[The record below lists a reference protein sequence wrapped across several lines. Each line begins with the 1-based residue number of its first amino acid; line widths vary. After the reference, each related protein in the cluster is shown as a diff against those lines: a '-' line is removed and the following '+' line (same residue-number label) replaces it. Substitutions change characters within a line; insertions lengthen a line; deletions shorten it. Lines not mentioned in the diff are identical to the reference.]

1 MGPYRKF
8 RLTRVAGL
16 LFAIALALLPSG
28 APAQAPKV
36 PRIGVLSTLPAPYA
50 APYVEAGKAALREAG
65 YVEGQNVVIEYRFAE
80 GSLDKLQAQAAEL
93 VALKVDML
101 VVVGD
106 IAIQTAQK
114 ATTTIPIIMVSG
126 GDPVAS
132 GYVAS
137 VARPGGNITGM
148 SSLLP
153 EMDAK
158 LLALLKEAV
167 PKASRV
173 AVLWNPNSHG
183 GVLGFK
189 AMQAAAPGLKVTL
202 LSVEARRQD
211 EVERAFSAITAQRAD
226 AFVVLTDPITFRN
239 RGQIIEFAARNR
251 LPAMYEVREFVNDGG
266 LMSYGPS
273 LVAMIRRVPVF
284 IDKIAKGAK
293 PAEIPVEQP
302 TQFELAI
309 NEKTAKAI
317 GLTIPQS
324 ILVRADTLVR

>member
-1 MGPYRKF
+1 MPLI
-8 RLTRVAGL
+8 RLAGFL
-16 LFAIALALLPSG
+16 LALALITLPLG
-28 APAQAPKV
+28 AYGQAPKI
-36 PRIGVLSTLPAPYA
+36 PRVGVLSTLPAPYA
-50 APYVEAGKAALREAG
+50 APYVEAGKAALRDAG
-65 YVEGQNVVIEYRFAE
+65 YIEGQNIAIEYRFA
-80 GSLDKLQAQAAEL
+80 GRSLETLQAQAAEL
-93 VALKVDML
+93 VALKVDAL

-106 IAIQTAQK
+106 LAIRTVQK

-158 LLALLKEAV
+158 LLALLKETV
-167 PKASRV
+167 PKATRV

-189 AMQAAAPGLKVTL
+189 EMQAAAPGLKVTL
-202 LSVEARRQD
+202 LSIEVRRPDELEA
-211 EVERAFSAITAQRAD
+211 AYAAITAQKAD
-226 AFVVLTDPITFRN
+226 GLLVITDPITFGN
-239 RGQIIEFAARNR
+239 RGQIIEFAAKHR

-273 LVAMIRRVPVF
+273 LVAMIRRVPF
-284 IDKIAKGAK
+284 LLDKILKGAK
-293 PAEIPVEQP
+293 PADIPVEQP
-302 TQFELAI
+302 TQFEMVV
-309 NEKTAKAI
+309 NEKTAKTI
-317 GLTIPQS
+317 GLTIPPPV
-324 ILVRADTLVR
+324 LVRADAVIR

>member
-1 MGPYRKF
+1 ME
-8 RLTRVAGL
+8 T
-16 LFAIALALLPSG
+16 
-28 APAQAPKV
+28 
-36 PRIGVLSTLPAPYA
+36 
-50 APYVEAGKAALREAG
+50 
-65 YVEGQNVVIEYRFAE
+65 
-80 GSLDKLQAQAAEL
+80 LQAQAAEL
-93 VALKVDML
+93 VALKVDVV

-106 IAIQTAQK
+106 LAIRTIQQ
-114 ATTTIPIIMVSG
+114 ATKTIPIVMVSG

-158 LLALLKEAV
+158 LLALLKETV
-167 PKASRV
+167 PKATRV

-189 AMQAAAPGLKVTL
+189 DMQAAAPGLKVTL
-202 LSVEARRQD
+202 LSIEVRKPD
-211 EVERAFSAITAQRAD
+211 ELEKALATITAQKAD
-226 AFVVLTDPITFRN
+226 ALLVITDPIMFGN
-239 RGQIIEFAARNR
+239 RGQVIEFAARQR

-273 LVAMIRRVPVF
+273 LTAMIRRVPVF
-284 IDKIAKGAK
+284 IEKILRGTK
-293 PAEIPVEQP
+293 PGDIPIEQP
-302 TQFELAI
+302 TQFEMVV

-317 GLTIPQS
+317 GLTIPPPV
-324 ILVRADTLVR
+324 LVRADSTIR

>member
-1 MGPYRKF
+1 MPLM
-8 RLTRVAGL
+8 RLARCL
-16 LFAIALALLPSG
+16 LALALVILPLG
-28 APAQAPKV
+28 AYGQAPKL
-36 PRIGVLSTLPAPYA
+36 PRVGVLSTLPAPYA
-50 APYVEAGKAALREAG
+50 APYVEAGKAALRDAG
-65 YVEGQNVVIEYRFAE
+65 YIEGQNIAIEYRFA
-80 GSLDKLQAQAAEL
+80 GRSLETLQAQAAEL
-93 VALKVDML
+93 VALKVDAL

-106 IAIQTAQK
+106 LAIRTVQK

-158 LLALLKEAV
+158 LLALLKETV
-167 PKASRV
+167 PRATRV

-189 AMQAAAPGLKVTL
+189 EMQAAAPGLKVTL
-202 LSVEARRQD
+202 LSIEVRRPDELEA
-211 EVERAFSAITAQRAD
+211 AYAAITAQKAD
-226 AFVVLTDPITFRN
+226 GLLVITDPITFGN
-239 RGQIIEFAARNR
+239 RGQIIEFAAKHR

-273 LVAMIRRVPVF
+273 LVAMIRRVPF
-284 IDKIAKGAK
+284 LLDKILKGAK
-293 PAEIPVEQP
+293 PADIPVEQP
-302 TQFELAI
+302 TQFEMVV
-309 NEKTAKAI
+309 NEKTAKTI
-317 GLTIPQS
+317 GLTIPPPV
-324 ILVRADTLVR
+324 LVRADAVIR

>member
-1 MGPYRKF
+1 MP
-8 RLTRVAGL
+8 L
-16 LFAIALALLPSG
+16 LRFARCLLALALVILPLG
-28 APAQAPKV
+28 AYGQAPKL
-36 PRIGVLSTLPAPYA
+36 PRVGVLSTLPAPYA
-50 APYVEAGKAALREAG
+50 APYVEAGKAALRDAG
-65 YVEGQNVVIEYRFAE
+65 YIEGQNIAIEYRFA
-80 GSLDKLQAQAAEL
+80 GRSLETLQAQAAEL
-93 VALKVDML
+93 VALKVDAL

-106 IAIQTAQK
+106 LAIRTVQK

-158 LLALLKEAV
+158 LLALLKETV
-167 PKASRV
+167 PKATRV

-189 AMQAAAPGLKVTL
+189 EMQAAAPGLKVTL
-202 LSVEARRQD
+202 LSIEVRRPDELEA
-211 EVERAFSAITAQRAD
+211 AYAAITAQKAD
-226 AFVVLTDPITFRN
+226 GLLVITDPITFGN
-239 RGQIIEFAARNR
+239 RGQIIEFAAKHR

-273 LVAMIRRVPVF
+273 LVAMIRRVPF
-284 IDKIAKGAK
+284 LLDKILKGAK
-293 PAEIPVEQP
+293 PADIPVEQP
-302 TQFELAI
+302 TQFEMVV
-309 NEKTAKAI
+309 NEKTAKTI
-317 GLTIPQS
+317 GLTIPPPV
-324 ILVRADTLVR
+324 LVRADAVIR

>member
-1 MGPYRKF
+1 MPLIRIA
-8 RLTRVAGL
+8 VS
-16 LFAIALALLPSG
+16 LFALAFVMVPLG
-28 APAQAPKV
+28 AHGQAPKV
-36 PRIGVLSTLPAPYA
+36 PRVGVLSTLPAPYA
-50 APYVEAGKAALREAG
+50 APYVDAGKAALREAG
-65 YVEGQNVVIEYRFAE
+65 YVEGQNIVIEYRFAE
-80 GSLDKLQAQAAEL
+80 RSLERLQAQAAEL
-93 VALKVDML
+93 VALKVDVL

-106 IAIQTAQK
+106 VGIQTAQK

-126 GDPVAS
+126 GDPVQS

-158 LLALLKEAV
+158 LLALLKETV
-167 PKASRV
+167 PRAARV

-202 LSVEARRQD
+202 LSIEVHRPD
-211 EVERAFSAITAQRAD
+211 ELEKAFVSITAQKAD
-226 AFVVLTDPITFRN
+226 GLLILTDPITFRG
-239 RGQIIEFAARNR
+239 RGQIIEFAAKHR
-251 LPAMYEVREFVNDGG
+251 LPAMYEVREFVNEGG

-273 LVAMIRRVPVF
+273 LTAMIRRVPAF
-284 IDKIAKGAK
+284 IDKILRGTK
-293 PAEIPVEQP
+293 PADIPVEQP
-302 TQFELAI
+302 TQFELVV

-317 GLTIPQS
+317 GLTIPPPV
-324 ILVRADTLVR
+324 LVRADSVIR

>member
-1 MGPYRKF
+1 MPLI
-8 RLTRVAGL
+8 RLAGFL
-16 LFAIALALLPSG
+16 LALALITLPLG
-28 APAQAPKV
+28 AYGQAPKI
-36 PRIGVLSTLPAPYA
+36 PRVGVLSTLPAPYA
-50 APYVEAGKAALREAG
+50 APYVEAGKTALRDAG
-65 YVEGQNVVIEYRFAE
+65 YIEGQNILVEYRFA
-80 GSLDKLQAQAAEL
+80 GRSLETLQAQAAEL
-93 VALKVDML
+93 VALKVDAL

-106 IAIQTAQK
+106 LAIRTAQR

-158 LLALLKEAV
+158 LLALLKETV
-167 PKASRV
+167 PKATRV

-189 AMQAAAPGLKVTL
+189 EMQAAAPGLKVTL
-202 LSVEARRQD
+202 LSIEVRKPDELEA
-211 EVERAFSAITAQRAD
+211 AYAAITAQKAD
-226 AFVVLTDPITFRN
+226 GLLVITDPITFGN
-239 RGQIIEFAARNR
+239 RGKIIEFAAKHR
-251 LPAMYEVREFVNDGG
+251 LPAMYEVREFVNEGG

-273 LVAMIRRVPVF
+273 LVAMIRRVP
-284 IDKIAKGAK
+284 ILLDKILKGTK
-293 PAEIPVEQP
+293 PADIPVEQP
-302 TQFELAI
+302 TQFEMAV

-317 GLTIPQS
+317 GLTIPPPV
-324 ILVRADTLVR
+324 LVRADAVIR

>member
-1 MGPYRKF
+1 M
-8 RLTRVAGL
+8 RLVRVV
-16 LFAIALALLPSG
+16 ALLVAFASLVLPIS
-28 APAQAPKV
+28 AWAQAPKM

-65 YVEGQNVVIEYRFAE
+65 YVEGQNVTIEYRFAGRGLE
-80 GSLDKLQAQAAEL
+80 ALQAQAAEL
-93 VALKVDML
+93 VALKVDAL

-106 IAIQTAQK
+106 LAIRTAQK
-114 ATTTIPIIMVSG
+114 ATSTIPIIMVSG

-153 EMDAK
+153 EMNAK
-158 LLALLKEAV
+158 LLALLKETV
-167 PKASRV
+167 PKATRV

-183 GVLGFK
+183 GVLGFN

-202 LSVEARRQD
+202 LSVEVRRPD
-211 EVERAFSAITAQRAD
+211 ELERALASITPQRAD
-226 AFVVLTDPITFRN
+226 ALLVLTDPITFGN
-239 RGQIIEFAARNR
+239 RGQILEFTVKNH

-284 IDKIAKGAK
+284 LDKILKGAK
-293 PAEIPVEQP
+293 PADIPVEQP
-302 TQFELAI
+302 TRFELVV

-317 GLTIPQS
+317 GLTIPPAV
-324 ILVRADTLVR
+324 LVRADAVIR

>member
-1 MGPYRKF
+1 M
-8 RLTRVAGL
+8 RLVRVV
-16 LFAIALALLPSG
+16 ALLVAFASLVLPIS
-28 APAQAPKV
+28 AWAQAPKM

-65 YVEGQNVVIEYRFAE
+65 YVEGQNVTIEYRFAGRGLE
-80 GSLDKLQAQAAEL
+80 ALQAQAAEL
-93 VALKVDML
+93 VALKVDAL

-106 IAIQTAQK
+106 LAIRTAQK
-114 ATTTIPIIMVSG
+114 ATSTIPIIMVSG

-158 LLALLKEAV
+158 LLALLKETV
-167 PKASRV
+167 PKATRV

-183 GVLGFK
+183 GVLGFN

-202 LSVEARRQD
+202 LSVEVRRPD
-211 EVERAFSAITAQRAD
+211 ELERALTSITAQRAD
-226 AFVVLTDPITFRN
+226 ALLVLTDPITFGN
-239 RGQIIEFAARNR
+239 RGQILEFTVKNH

-284 IDKIAKGAK
+284 LDKILKGAK
-293 PAEIPVEQP
+293 PADIPVEQP
-302 TQFELAI
+302 TQFELVV

-317 GLTIPQS
+317 GLTIPPAV
-324 ILVRADTLVR
+324 LVRADAVIR

>member
-1 MGPYRKF
+1 M
-8 RLTRVAGL
+8 RLVRVV
-16 LFAIALALLPSG
+16 ALLVAFASLVLPIS
-28 APAQAPKV
+28 AWAQVPKM

-65 YVEGQNVVIEYRFAE
+65 YVEGQNVTIEYRFAGRGLE
-80 GSLDKLQAQAAEL
+80 ALQAQAAEL
-93 VALKVDML
+93 VALKVDAL

-106 IAIQTAQK
+106 LAIRTAQK
-114 ATTTIPIIMVSG
+114 ATSTIPIIMVSG

-158 LLALLKEAV
+158 LLALLKETV
-167 PKASRV
+167 PKATRV

-183 GVLGFK
+183 GVLGFN

-202 LSVEARRQD
+202 LSVEVRRPD
-211 EVERAFSAITAQRAD
+211 ELERALTSITPQRAD
-226 AFVVLTDPITFRN
+226 ALLVLTDPITFGN
-239 RGQIIEFAARNR
+239 RGQILEFTVKNH

-284 IDKIAKGAK
+284 LDKILKGAK
-293 PAEIPVEQP
+293 PADIPVEQP
-302 TQFELAI
+302 TQFELVV

-317 GLTIPQS
+317 GLTIPPAV
-324 ILVRADTLVR
+324 LVRADAVIR

>member
-1 MGPYRKF
+1 MPLL
-8 RLTRVAGL
+8 RLAVS
-16 LFAIALALLPSG
+16 LFALALIVLSTSAYG
-28 APAQAPKV
+28 QAQKV
-36 PRIGVLSTLPAPYA
+36 PRIGVLSTLPAQYA
-50 APYVEAGKAALREAG
+50 APYVEAGKAALRDAG
-65 YVEGQNVVIEYRFAE
+65 YVEGQNISIEYRFAGRSME
-80 GSLDKLQAQAAEL
+80 TLQAQAAEL
-93 VALKVDML
+93 VALKVDVV

-106 IAIQTAQK
+106 LAIRTIQQ
-114 ATTTIPIIMVSG
+114 ATKTIPIVMVSG

-158 LLALLKEAV
+158 LLALLKETV
-167 PKASRV
+167 PKATRV

-189 AMQAAAPGLKVTL
+189 DMQAVAPGLKVTL
-202 LSVEARRQD
+202 LSIEVRKPD
-211 EVERAFSAITAQRAD
+211 ELEKALAIITAQKAD
-226 AFVVLTDPITFRN
+226 ALLVITDPITFGN
-239 RGQIIEFAARNR
+239 RGQVIDFAARQR

-273 LVAMIRRVPVF
+273 LTAMIRRVPVF
-284 IDKIAKGAK
+284 IEKILRGTK
-293 PAEIPVEQP
+293 PGDIPIEQP
-302 TQFELAI
+302 IQFEMVV

-317 GLTIPQS
+317 GLTIPPPV
-324 ILVRADTLVR
+324 LVRADSTIR

>member
-1 MGPYRKF
+1 M
-8 RLTRVAGL
+8 RLTRIAGSL
-16 LFAIALALLPSG
+16 AALALALLPLG
-28 APAQAPKV
+28 AHAQAPKL
-36 PRIGVLSTLPAPYA
+36 PRIGVLSALSAPYA
-50 APYVEAGKAALREAG
+50 APYVEAGRAAMRDAG
-65 YVEGQNVVIEYRFAE
+65 YVEGQNIVIEYRFAE
-80 GSLDKLQAQAAEL
+80 ESLDKLQAQAAEL

-106 IAIQTAQK
+106 LAVRTAQK
-114 ATTTIPIIMVSG
+114 ASTTIPIIMVSA

-132 GYVAS
+132 GFAAS
-137 VARPGGNITGM
+137 LARPGGNITGM

-202 LSVEARRQD
+202 VSIEARKPD
-211 EVERAFSAITAQRAD
+211 ELDAAFAAITAQRAD
-226 AFVVLTDPITFRN
+226 AVLVLTDPVTFRN
-239 RGQIIEFAARNR
+239 RARIIEFATRNR

-273 LVAMIRRVPVF
+273 LVAMIRRVPAF

-293 PAEIPVEQP
+293 PGEIPVEQP
-302 TQFELAI
+302 TQFELAV

-324 ILVRADTLVR
+324 ILVRADTVVR

>member
-1 MGPYRKF
+1 MPLM
-8 RLTRVAGL
+8 RLARCL
-16 LFAIALALLPSG
+16 LALALVILPLG
-28 APAQAPKV
+28 AYGQAPKL
-36 PRIGVLSTLPAPYA
+36 PRVGVLSTLPAPYA
-50 APYVEAGKAALREAG
+50 APYVEAGKAALRDAG
-65 YVEGQNVVIEYRFAE
+65 YIEGQNIAIEYRFA
-80 GSLDKLQAQAAEL
+80 GRSLETLQAQAAEL
-93 VALKVDML
+93 VALKVDAL

-106 IAIQTAQK
+106 LAIRTVQK

-158 LLALLKEAV
+158 LLALLKETV
-167 PKASRV
+167 PKATRV

-189 AMQAAAPGLKVTL
+189 EMQAAAPGLKVTL
-202 LSVEARRQD
+202 LSIEVRRPDELEAAYA
-211 EVERAFSAITAQRAD
+211 VITAQKAD
-226 AFVVLTDPITFRN
+226 GLLVITDPITFGN
-239 RGQIIEFAARNR
+239 RGQIIEFAAKHR

-273 LVAMIRRVPVF
+273 LVAMIRRVPF
-284 IDKIAKGAK
+284 LLDKILKGAK
-293 PAEIPVEQP
+293 PADIPVEQP
-302 TQFELAI
+302 TQFEMVV
-309 NEKTAKAI
+309 NEKTAKTI
-317 GLTIPQS
+317 GLTIPPPV
-324 ILVRADTLVR
+324 LVRADAVIR

>member
-1 MGPYRKF
+1 VSMAAPRRQGQVDT
-8 RLTRVAGL
+8 L
-16 LFAIALALLPSG
+16 G
-28 APAQAPKV
+28 AHAQAPKL

-50 APYVEAGKAALREAG
+50 APYVEAGRAALRDAG
-65 YVEGQNVVIEYRFAE
+65 YIEGQNIAIEYRFAE

-101 VVVGD
+101 VMVGD
-106 IAIQTAQK
+106 LAVRTAQK
-114 ATTTIPIIMVSG
+114 ATTTIPIIMVSA

-132 GYVAS
+132 GFAAS

-202 LSVEARRQD
+202 VSIEARKPD
-211 EVERAFSAITAQRAD
+211 ELDAAFAAITAQRAH
-226 AFVVLTDPITFRN
+226 AVLVITDPITFRN
-239 RGQIIEFAARNR
+239 RDRIIEFAARNR
-251 LPAMYEVREFVNDGG
+251 LPAMHEVREFVNDGG
-266 LMSYGPS
+266 LMSYWPS
-273 LVAMIRRVPVF
+273 LVAMIRRVPIF

-302 TQFELAI
+302 TQFELAV

-317 GLTIPQS
+317 GLAIPQG
-324 ILVRADTLVR
+324 IMLRADTVVR

>member
-1 MGPYRKF
+1 MS
-8 RLTRVAGL
+8 LTRLGGCFL
-16 LFAIALALLPSG
+16 ALALVLLPLG
-28 APAQAPKV
+28 AQGQAPKV

-65 YVEGQNVVIEYRFAE
+65 YTEGQNIVIEYRFA
-80 GSLDKLQAQAAEL
+80 GRSLETLQDQAAEL
-93 VALKVDML
+93 VALKVDAL

-106 IAIQTAQK
+106 LAIRFAQQ
-114 ATTTIPIIMVSG
+114 ATKTIPIIMVSA

-132 GYVAS
+132 GYAAS

-158 LLALLKEAV
+158 LLALLKETV
-167 PKASRV
+167 PKATRV

-189 AMQAAAPGLKVTL
+189 AMQAAEPALKVTL
-202 LSVEARRQD
+202 LSIEVRKPD
-211 EVERAFSAITAQRAD
+211 ELEKAFGSITAQKAEGLL
-226 AFVVLTDPITFRN
+226 VITDPITFRN
-239 RGQIIEFAARNR
+239 RDKIIEFAVKHR

-273 LVAMIRRVPVF
+273 LTAMIRRVPIF
-284 IDKIAKGAK
+284 LDKILKGRK
-293 PAEIPVEQP
+293 PGDIPVEQP
-302 TQFELAI
+302 TEFELVV

-317 GLTIPQS
+317 GLTIPPP
-324 ILVRADTLVR
+324 ILVRADAVIR

>member
-1 MGPYRKF
+1 M
-8 RLTRVAGL
+8 RLVRVV
-16 LFAIALALLPSG
+16 ALLVAFASLVLPIS
-28 APAQAPKV
+28 AWAQVPKM

-65 YVEGQNVVIEYRFAE
+65 YVEGQNVTIEYRFAGRGLE
-80 GSLDKLQAQAAEL
+80 ALQAQAAEL
-93 VALKVDML
+93 VALKVDAL

-106 IAIQTAQK
+106 LAIRTAQK
-114 ATTTIPIIMVSG
+114 ATSTIPIIMVSG

-158 LLALLKEAV
+158 LLALLKETV
-167 PKASRV
+167 PKATRV

-183 GVLGFK
+183 GVLGFN

-202 LSVEARRQD
+202 LSVEVRRPD
-211 EVERAFSAITAQRAD
+211 ELERTLTSITPQRAD
-226 AFVVLTDPITFRN
+226 ALLVLTDPITFGN
-239 RGQIIEFAARNR
+239 RGQILEFTVKNH

-284 IDKIAKGAK
+284 LDKILKGAK
-293 PAEIPVEQP
+293 PADIPVEQP
-302 TQFELAI
+302 TQFELVV

-317 GLTIPQS
+317 GLTIPPAV
-324 ILVRADTLVR
+324 LVRADAVIR

>member
-1 MGPYRKF
+1 MP
-8 RLTRVAGL
+8 RLRLAVSL
-16 LFAIALALLPSG
+16 LALALVVLPTSAHG
-28 APAQAPKV
+28 QAQKV
-36 PRIGVLSTLPAPYA
+36 PRIGVLSALPAQYA
-50 APYVEAGKAALREAG
+50 APYVEAGKAALRDAG
-65 YVEGQNVVIEYRFAE
+65 YVEGQNIVIEYRFAGRSME
-80 GSLDKLQAQAAEL
+80 TLQAQAAEL
-93 VALKVDML
+93 VALKVDVV

-106 IAIQTAQK
+106 VAIRTIQQ
-114 ATTTIPIIMVSG
+114 ATNTIPIVMVSG

-158 LLALLKEAV
+158 LLALLKETV
-167 PKASRV
+167 PKATRV

-189 AMQAAAPGLKVTL
+189 DMQAAAPGLKVTL
-202 LSVEARRQD
+202 LSIEVRRPD
-211 EVERAFSAITAQRAD
+211 ELEKALATITAQKAD
-226 AFVVLTDPITFRN
+226 ALLVITDPIMFGN
-239 RGQIIEFAARNR
+239 RGQIIEFAARQR

-273 LVAMIRRVPVF
+273 LTAMIRRVPIF
-284 IDKIAKGAK
+284 IEKILRGTK
-293 PAEIPVEQP
+293 PGDIPIEQP
-302 TQFELAI
+302 TQFEMVV

-317 GLTIPQS
+317 GLTIPPPV
-324 ILVRADTLVR
+324 LVRADSTIR

>member
-1 MGPYRKF
+1 MGPCWKS
-8 RLTRVAGL
+8 RLTRIAGL
-16 LFAIALALLPSG
+16 LFAIALALLPAG
-28 APAQAPKV
+28 ARAQAPKV

-65 YVEGQNVVIEYRFAE
+65 YVEGQNVAIEYRFAE
-80 GSLDKLQAQAAEL
+80 RSLDVLQAQAAEL

-106 IAIQTAQK
+106 LAIRTAQK

-158 LLALLKEAV
+158 LLALLKETV

-189 AMQAAAPGLKVTL
+189 DMQAAAPGLKVTL
-202 LSVEARRQD
+202 LSIEVRKQD
-211 EVERAFSAITAQRAD
+211 DLDAAFAAITAQRAD
-226 AFVVLTDPITFRN
+226 AVLVITDPITFRN
-239 RGQIIEFAARNR
+239 RGRIIEFAARTR
-251 LPAMYEVREFVNDGG
+251 LPAMYEVREFVNEGG

-273 LVAMIRRVPVF
+273 LVAMIRRVPFF
-284 IDKIAKGAK
+284 IDKIARGAK

-309 NEKTAKAI
+309 NEKAAKAI
-317 GLTIPQS
+317 GLTIPPS
-324 ILVRADTLVR
+324 ILVRADTVVR